1 VTDKACSDPTSP
13 LVLGLTGP
21 NAAGKGEVAR
31 CLARAGFSVHS
42 LSDIIREEA
51 AACGLP
57 PEREHLIRIGNA
69 LRQAGGPGV
78 LAERTLPRL
87 DRPSVVDSIRNP
99 AEVAVLRGLPRFY
112 LLGVGAPTEI
122 RFRRSVARARPG
134 DPETIGGFRERE
146 RQENSTDPQAQQLEA
161 TFRLVDR
168 VLENTGDLD
177 ALRNSVE
184 ALLAELENGACSG

>member
-1 VTDKACSDPTSP
+1 VRGQTPSDPASP
-13 LVLGLTGP
+13 LILGLTGP

-31 CLARAGFSVHS
+31 YLAGAGFAVHS

-51 AACGLP
+51 AARGLP

-69 LRQAGGPGV
+69 LRRAGGSGV

-99 AEVAVLRGLPRFY
+99 AEVAVLRSLPRFF
-112 LLGVGAPTEI
+112 LLGVRAPTEL
-122 RFRRSVARARPG
+122 RFQRCVARGRVG
-134 DPETIGGFRERE
+134 DPETIDRFRERE

-161 TFRLVDR
+161 TFRQADR
-168 VLENTGDLD
+168 VVENTGDLS
-177 ALRNSVE
+177 ALQNSVE
-184 ALLAELENGACSG
+184 ELLAGLGAAARSG